1 MTSQPAFGRR
11 RKAQAQEKPQPALQ
25 AAYRPAP
32 AREETVDPELQA
44 WKQSR
49 RFVFPWRQVSLMA
62 GLCFAIASFVLPD
75 SVSDVF
81 VWILYGLSGASFYAS
96 WRGRKAGAWHHRAG

>member
-11 RKAQAQEKPQPALQ
+11 RKAQAAPRPSGLASR
-25 AAYRPAP
+25 AAPTSH
-32 AREETVDPELQA
+32 ARTPDAELEA
-44 WKQSR
+44 WKQTR

-81 VWILYGLSGASFYAS
+81 VWILYGLSGASFYTG
-96 WRGRKAGAWHHRAG
+96 WRGRRATA

>member
-11 RKAQAQEKPQPALQ
+11 RKAQAQPTPRAPQQ
-25 AAYRPAP
+25 AEYRTAP
-32 AREETVDPELQA
+32 VRQPDEIDAELKA
-44 WKQSR
+44 WKQTR

-62 GLCFAIASFVLPD
+62 GLCFAVASFVLPD

-81 VWILYGLSGASFYAS
+81 VWILYGLSAASFYAG
-96 WRGRKAGAWHHRAG
+96 WRGRKTDA

>member
-1 MTSQPAFGRR
+1 MAPQPAFGRR
-11 RKAQAQEKPQPALQ
+11 RKAQAQAKPQPQ
-25 AAYRPAP
+25 AAYRPVPIPHVQTHDA
-32 AREETVDPELQA
+32 ELDA

-75 SVSDVF
+75 SVSDVI
-81 VWILYGLSGASFYAS
+81 VWILYGLSGASFYVS
-96 WRGRKAGAWHHRAG
+96 WRGRRMAA

>member
-1 MTSQPAFGRR
+1 MQPAFGRR
-11 RKAQAQEKPQPALQ
+11 RKAQEQAKPQPAPQ
-25 AAYRPAP
+25 AAYRPASALHIEMP
-32 AREETVDPELQA
+32 DAELEA

-75 SVSDVF
+75 SVGDVF
-81 VWILYGLSGASFYAS
+81 VWILYGLSGASFYVS
-96 WRGRKAGAWHHRAG
+96 WRGRRTTA

>member
-1 MTSQPAFGRR
+1 MTPQPAFGRR
-11 RKAQAQEKPQPALQ
+11 KAQTPPPPRPTAIQS
-25 AAYRPAP
+25 RPAP
-32 AREETVDPELQA
+32 APQVEAPDAELDA

-49 RFVFPWRQVSLMA
+49 RFVVPWRQVSLMA

-81 VWILYGLSGASFYAS
+81 VWILYALSGASFYAG
-96 WRGRKAGAWHHRAG
+96 WRGRKAGA

>member
-1 MTSQPAFGRR
+1 MASQPAFGRR
-11 RKAQAQEKPQPALQ
+11 KAQAT
-25 AAYRPAP
+25 PAP
-32 AREETVDPELQA
+32 LAPQVEYRRASTPPAEAADPELEA

-49 RFVFPWRQVSLMA
+49 RFVVPWRQVSLMA

-75 SVSDVF
+75 SVSDIF

-96 WRGRKAGAWHHRAG
+96 WRGRKIGA